1 MNGKN
6 IYTGKA
12 LSIAS
17 LHLTSSCLMPYV
29 YHPVLMALESSM
41 SSFQIKTVCCEFL
54 LDLTLFQASV
64 SNFLPND
71 ILFPFEESLLHP
83 NFLILLGK

>member
-1 MNGKN
+1 MGKKKN
-6 IYTGKA
+6 TRKA
-12 LSIAS
+12 LYIAS

-41 SSFQIKTVCCEFL
+41 SSFQIKTVCCEFVR
-54 LDLTLFQASV
+54 FNPFSSICQH
-64 SNFLPND
+64 FLPND